1 MWLDAAINMNEML
14 DIILGDDS
22 HADIDLGYEKNVYN
36 MVFRLRQ
43 WQAVPI
49 VPTLSE
55 EPGIS
60 LIADEN
66 VVNHVV
72 KSSLP
77 PEWGRSHVRIHCVA
91 GLTYTCT

>member
-1 MWLDAAINMNEML
+1 
-14 DIILGDDS
+14 
-22 HADIDLGYEKNVYN
+22 
-36 MVFRLRQ
+36 MVFQLRQ